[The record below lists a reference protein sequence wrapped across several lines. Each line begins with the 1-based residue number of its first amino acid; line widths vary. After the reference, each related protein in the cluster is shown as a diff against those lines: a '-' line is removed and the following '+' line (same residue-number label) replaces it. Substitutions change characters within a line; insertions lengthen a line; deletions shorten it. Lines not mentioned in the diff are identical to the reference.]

1 MNSLQEELKEM
12 ADNLGIILFGAADLT
27 SVRDFVLA
35 QGGEYLAHF
44 PRAVSLGMRLLDAV
58 VDGLIRHEEPSV
70 VYTYRGLYNSAN
82 ANLDRTAL
90 LVAEHIQEAGFKA
103 YSIPASQTVNTRK
116 LAGAFSHKLA
126 ADLSGLGWIGKSC
139 LLITPSYGPRVRL
152 ATVLTD
158 APLETGEPLPNSCG
172 ECRKCVDICPAK
184 AFTGAPF
191 NSVEP
196 RDLRFKAHLC
206 KDYTDRREH
215 LMGEGLCGLRVY
227 VCPFGSRVKAEA

>member
-1 MNSLQEELKEM
+1 M

-35 QGGEYLAHF
+35 QGGEYPASF

-58 VDGLIRHEEPSV
+58 VEGLIRHEEPSV

-90 LVAEHIQEAGFKA
+90 IVAEHIQEAGFKA
-103 YSIPASQTVNTRK
+103 CSIPASQTVNTRK

-158 APLETGEPLPNSCG
+158 APLETGEPLPNGCG

-206 KDYTDRREH
+206 KDYMDRREH
-215 LMGEGLCGLRVY
+215 LMGEGLCGLYVY
-227 VCPFGSRVKAEA
+227 VCPFGSRVKAKA

>member
-1 MNSLQEELKEM
+1 M
-12 ADNLGIILFGAADLT
+12 I
-27 SVRDFVLA
+27 RD
-35 QGGEYLAHF
+35 
-44 PRAVSLGMRLLDAV
+44 
-58 VDGLIRHEEPSV
+58 EEPSV
-70 VYTYRGLYNSAN
+70 VYTYRGLYNSEN

-103 YSIPASQTVNTRK
+103 YPIPASQTVNTRK

-126 ADLSGLGWIGKSC
+126 ADLSGLGWIGKRC

-158 APLETGEPLPNSCG
+158 VPLETGEPLPNGCR
-172 ECRKCVDICPAK
+172 ECRKCIDICPAK

-191 NSVEP
+191 NSMEP
-196 RDLRFKAHLC
+196 RDMRFKAHLC

-215 LMGEGLCGLRVY
+215 FMGEGLCSLCVY
-227 VCPFGSRVKAEA
+227 VCPFGSRVKAKA